1 MPLKA
6 KKTRTKRRQRLN
18 SEARATDIRRGAMV
32 SAWAIAG
39 APSELGGRSVSLPC
53 GDDLL
58 HVGFCALGALS
69 EGSFELRTV
78 WTARALRSLCHC
90 RRRAGRAELP
100 RQLSWALELGG
111 SGVVRFLRRSTPA
124 HTARILPL
132 IRATVTVGRTLLA
145 EVPVQLCGG
154 GCTRTSIA
162 AAEALASLG
171 TATPGALATVCAAA
185 VLGASRV
192 AEGFVAC
199 SILCRGDRSS
209 RGRHVLGGRRHEL
222 SARRRRLHANRTRS
236 V

>member
-69 EGSFELRTV
+69 EGSFEPRTV

-111 SGVVRFLRRSTPA
+111 SGRSDGVVAFTNFFPKLSDR
-124 HTARILPL
+124 
-132 IRATVTVGRTLLA
+132 
-145 EVPVQLCGG
+145 
-154 GCTRTSIA
+154 
-162 AAEALASLG
+162 
-171 TATPGALATVCAAA
+171 
-185 VLGASRV
+185 
-192 AEGFVAC
+192 
-199 SILCRGDRSS
+199 RGDGWVPTPFIRVPSHS
-209 RGRHVLGGRRHEL
+209 
-222 SARRRRLHANRTRS
+222 RTRS
-236 V
+236 LTSARACCFAPDANSDTRFLTSTRQFRVAPHAHSIART

>member
-1 MPLKA
+1 
-6 KKTRTKRRQRLN
+6 
-18 SEARATDIRRGAMV
+18 MV

-53 GDDLL
+53 GDDLV

-69 EGSFELRTV
+69 EGSFEPRTV

-100 RQLSWALELGG
+100 RQLSWALELVGG
-111 SGVVRFLRRSTPA
+111 GLGCFFKLR
-124 HTARILPL
+124 
-132 IRATVTVGRTLLA
+132 
-145 EVPVQLCGG
+145 G

-199 SILCRGDRSS
+199 SKLRSGPEATNLAQFPGMAFSTLRPAVAVILRGATVATQAVLLHCACPRNASKLR
-209 RGRHVLGGRRHEL
+209 RGSTDEFR
-222 SARRRRLHANRTRS
+222 
-236 V
+236 